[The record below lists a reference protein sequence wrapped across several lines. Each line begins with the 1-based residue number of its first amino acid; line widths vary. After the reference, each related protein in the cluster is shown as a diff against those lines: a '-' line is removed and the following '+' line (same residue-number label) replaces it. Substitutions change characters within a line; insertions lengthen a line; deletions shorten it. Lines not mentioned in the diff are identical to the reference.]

1 MSPRIPA
8 LQIVAALA
16 SIGAAAVHFTVAA
29 DHWSAWWGYGA
40 QFVVAA
46 AFQLGWGVAAMMSRS
61 HALLGVGATL
71 QTVFIAAWVITRTLG
86 QPIGPAAGVAEPVGA
101 PGVLTVLMELT
112 TIVAAVAIIT
122 SRSGATPERTRYV
135 AGIGTG
141 AAAVLA
147 ATSVALLTA
156 MTGGHHGGG
165 GGHHGTGGHHGGT
178 AGQHDSGGH
187 HGPADDQRSTPA
199 TQPSESGHHRPT
211 PSQTAPSP
219 APTGGHGGHG
229 GNGHHHG

>member
-46 AFQLGWGVAAMMSRS
+46 AFQLGWGVVALMSRS
-61 HALLGVGATL
+61 HALLRVGATL

-112 TIVAAVAIIT
+112 TVVAAVLIIT
-122 SRSGATPERTRYV
+122 SRAGTTPARTPYV

-141 AAAVLA
+141 GAAVLA
-147 ATSVALLTA
+147 ATSVAVLTA

-187 HGPADDQRSTPA
+187 HGPTGGRSTPA
-199 TQPSESGHHRPT
+199 PQPSETGQHRPT
-211 PSQTAPSP
+211 PSRTAPSP
-219 APTGGHGGHG
+219 APTDGHGGHG
-229 GNGHHHG
+229 GDGHHH